1 MWVAMHRST
10 FCIASRTA
18 PRTASVDLYIAQ
30 AWSTFGVRTDN
41 GSAAGL
47 EALASGFLRCE
58 SDHLTEFAGLSVPT
72 SAEELMDELD
82 GLQIMLPCSDGWFDE
97 MVWDQN
103 PLLYQLVFLAS
114 LFDLLSLPLF
124 AWRYRRRKRK
134 LRLAVAARKAET
146 DRLGT
151 PQGLMK
157 FTQSATGSSGGTCK
171 VSPTTRTTGSSEEH
185 GIHEH
190 GIHLDFT
197 ALTPSPPPSPPAGSP
212 SSVVRSSMRRPSGLA
227 RTLPPPEDQPDR
239 LSRRASGLAR
249 TLPPPMDQPNVS
261 HGPKFVPSGLQ
272 RRGSLDEKLT
282 RLSNAEETQ
291 ASQDDA
297 AVMAAI
303 KVREKAA
310 MQTAAPSP
318 KRLGGGLT
326 HMQAALRR
334 EMEMDQAAAAAAA
347 AAAGGGVEHRL
358 AEAAE
363 AAQAQNRLERAPRG
377 RMSEAVKLVRQSSW
391 LSMSG
396 ICLSS
401 RIMHPCP
408 AGPLGFP
415 TMAQGEHVYSH
426 HP

>member
-1 MWVAMHRST
+1 MWVTMHRST

-18 PRTASVDLYIAQ
+18 PNTVHREIGISQ
-30 AWSTFGVRTDN
+30 AWSTVGVRTDN

-72 SAEELMDELD
+72 SADELMDELE
-82 GLQIMLPCSDGWFDE
+82 GLQIMLPCADGWFDE
-97 MVWDQN
+97 MVWEQN

-124 AWRYRRRKRK
+124 ALRYRRRKRK

-151 PQGLMK
+151 PHGLKK
-157 FTQSATGSSGGTCK
+157 FTQSATGSNSGTCR
-171 VSPTTRTTGSSEEH
+171 VSPTTRTLGSSEEH
-185 GIHEH
+185 GIQEH

-197 ALTPSPPPSPPAGSP
+197 ALTPSPPPSPPAGAP
-212 SSVVRSSMRRPSGLA
+212 SSAVRSLTRRPSGRARTLPPPEGQPNRWSRRPSGLA
-227 RTLPPPEDQPDR
+227 RTLPPPKDQTGG
-239 LSRRASGLAR
+239 A
-249 TLPPPMDQPNVS
+249 
-261 HGPKFVPSGLQ
+261 HGAKFVPSGLE
-272 RRGSLDEKLT
+272 RRVSLDEKLT
-282 RLSNAEETQ
+282 RLSSAEETQ

-303 KVREKAA
+303 KEREKAA
-310 MQTAAPSP
+310 MQSAAPSP

-334 EMEMDQAAAAAAA
+334 EMEMGQAAAAAA
-347 AAAGGGVEHRL
+347 AAAGGGVEHQP

-363 AAQAQNRLERAPRG
+363 AAQAQNRLEKAPRD
-377 RMSEAVKLVRQSSW
+377 RMSEAVKLVRQSSLAFNEW
-391 LSMSG
+391 HL
-396 ICLSS
+396 
-401 RIMHPCP
+401 P
-408 AGPLGFP
+408 FK
-415 TMAQGEHVYSH
+415 
-426 HP
+426 